1 MTEAG
6 ITCVLSQVK
15 HLGFLRWHLVSST
28 LRWLLFILL
37 HCHIYY
43 LPSSAIT
50 EVQVMQY
57 HSQSQHYFAQ
67 PGSISALALIRN
79 MSSDKNESMILLIK
93 NCIIGQLTMKKY
105 IFKGSNEASNY
116 WLQKLDGC
124 VMERVAL
131 YLVLYL
137 VSFL

>member
-1 MTEAG
+1 
-6 ITCVLSQVK
+6 
-15 HLGFLRWHLVSST
+15 
-28 LRWLLFILL
+28 
-37 HCHIYY
+37 
-43 LPSSAIT
+43 
-50 EVQVMQY
+50 MQY
-57 HSQSQHYFAQ
+57 HSQSQHYFTQ